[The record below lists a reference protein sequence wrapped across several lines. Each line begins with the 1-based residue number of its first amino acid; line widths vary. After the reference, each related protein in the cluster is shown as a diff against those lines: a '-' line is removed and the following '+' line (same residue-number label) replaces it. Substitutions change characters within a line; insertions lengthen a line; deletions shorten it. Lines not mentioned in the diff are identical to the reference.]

1 MRGAAGGGVSDIMF
15 GVGIDDKTKAAI
27 SSIRKNVS
35 GFHNELKSTAGTL
48 AGLFSVNVAKDMSD
62 SITDLRNRLNSFNES
77 AAQTENEMDMLM
89 RVSMLTRQSFDS
101 TGVVFTRMK
110 QATAGLGYESEQL
123 AKATATVAATF
134 KLSGTSAYEAN
145 NSARQLAQG
154 LSSGRI
160 SGDEMRSVL
169 ENNVVLAQLLTKGF
183 GQDMVGALREMGAAG
198 KVTTDKVMPI
208 LIEAF
213 EETTTKVQEMQPT
226 IGQSLTNLQTL
237 GMELVRRFNEVTGA
251 ADTVA
256 NFIMFLSQ
264 NLGKVAAFTSS
275 FLIPA
280 FIKFSMVLSVMAVGA
295 VKKLGM
301 AMLSMFM
308 KNPVTAGLMLILT
321 VMQSFLMGSEKF
333 RKFLNNTL
341 IRFFQVTLPNV
352 IDGAVG
358 MFTIL
363 QTAVM
368 GALNFLAQKI
378 KPVIEVILAPI
389 NALKRFLGEDEI
401 KVDFMKVDV
410 SQMNQKLDKIEER
423 IKGRTKA
430 FNDKVKNGEIPN
442 IIDGLLGFGQDGEIT
457 DGEEKAVKIDTFAQ
471 KVGKKLKDLI
481 AKQKDFAEEIADI
494 IKGTFDN
501 LAKNITDFVTG
512 GKLALKDLI
521 NVLTKDLLNA
531 MIRTGITDPMGEAF
545 SHFLKKQGGGQV
557 LAGTPYIVGE
567 KGAELFIP
575 SSSGNIVP
583 NHQLSGGGGIVIN
596 QSVNFATGVQDT
608 VKNEVLQLLPD
619 IAETSKAAVV
629 EAMNRGGNFRRGMR

>member
-1 MRGAAGGGVSDIMF
+1 
-15 GVGIDDKTKAAI
+15 
-27 SSIRKNVS
+27 
-35 GFHNELKSTAGTL
+35 
-48 AGLFSVNVAKDMSD
+48 
-62 SITDLRNRLNSFNES
+62 
-77 AAQTENEMDMLM
+77 
-89 RVSMLTRQSFDS
+89 
-101 TGVVFTRMK
+101 
-110 QATAGLGYESEQL
+110 
-123 AKATATVAATF
+123 
-134 KLSGTSAYEAN
+134 
-145 NSARQLAQG
+145 
-154 LSSGRI
+154 
-160 SGDEMRSVL
+160 
-169 ENNVVLAQLLTKGF
+169 
-183 GQDMVGALREMGAAG
+183 
-198 KVTTDKVMPI
+198 

-237 GMELVRRFNEVTGA
+237 GFELVRRFNEMTGA

-264 NLGKVAAFTSS
+264 NLGKVAAFATS

-280 FIKFSMVLSVMAVGA
+280 FVKFSFVLSVMAVGA

-333 RKFLNNTL
+333 RKYLNNTI
-341 IRFFQVTLPNV
+341 IRFFQEILPNA
-352 IDGAVG
+352 IDVAAGAFV
-358 MFTIL
+358 IL
-363 QTAVM
+363 QTGLMAV
-368 GALNFLAQKI
+368 LAFIASKM
-378 KPVIEVILAPI
+378 KPVVETILAPI
-389 NALKRFLGEDEI
+389 NAIRRFLGEEEI
-401 KVDFMKVDV
+401 KVDFIKVDLG
-410 SQMNQKLDKIEER
+410 SLNQKLDTIENR
-423 IKGRTKA
+423 MKARTKA
-430 FNDKVKNGEIPN
+430 FNDKIKNGEVPN

-457 DGEEKAVKIDTFAQ
+457 DGEEKAVKVDSFAQ

-481 AKQKDFAEEIADI
+481 AKQKDFAEEVADI

-545 SHFLKKQGGGQV
+545 SSFLKKQGGGQV

-575 SSSGNIVP
+575 ATSGNIVP

-619 IAETSKAAVV
+619 IAETSKSAVV